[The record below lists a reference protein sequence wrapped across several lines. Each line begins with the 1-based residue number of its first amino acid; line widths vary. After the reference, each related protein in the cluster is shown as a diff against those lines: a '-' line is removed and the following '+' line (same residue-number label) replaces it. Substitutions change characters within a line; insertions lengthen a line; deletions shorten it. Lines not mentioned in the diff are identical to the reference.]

1 MLQKKEMQE
10 YCKQY
15 HKKHYVSDTTTRDTK
30 NHEQLGKLLLTLVG
44 LSKDD
49 AGTMISAKETNYT
62 YNEFS
67 ESDLL
72 VINQQALANTLA
84 YSRTTIGRLLTKA
97 EELGYVRF
105 CDKYTVKDA
114 KFPSDTY
121 FIGIDKIM
129 EDFADL
135 NLSAK
140 NLAYNYHNDL
150 HVKDEGVSSKIAI
163 NNRCMTQ
170 PIWQDLK
177 SRIDEANE
185 SIPDKFKVKFLNK
198 HEDGNY
204 YDSRYFTIL
213 CNTENPERHPDSDR
227 YELVNELF
235 GTNNAKIIEIDVNS
249 MMYRTSYNLIHD
261 KYLDK
266 NADVYYELY
275 KLMVTEPMTLA
286 QFKKDCRSIIK
297 KELMSIYMDPR
308 SVYCKSKSQ
317 NTTNLNEQQIEH
329 TKSVV
334 ITLFGMNYSEFLERL
349 KEALYRFLSVYD
361 FDGDK
366 RIFFGRMF
374 MKYESAVYYFMHEEF
389 KSRGIKSANVYD
401 GFYFI
406 EGTCNED
413 TFYEVYEEAINKTK
427 AFLASH
433 NHDLV
438 KLYGKTF
445 KLKYRIY
452 KKVESKSYPKTERQ
466 KGTYDLPTTKVVE
479 HVDAETHNESRNGYI
494 DDVKRK
500 ALEREAKGLKGCY

>member
-1 MLQKKEMQE
+1 MNKHSENYYE
-10 YCKQY
+10 NY
-15 HKKHYVSDTTTRDTK
+15 HKEHYVSNTTTRDTK

-49 AGTMISAKETNYT
+49 AGTIVSAKETKYT
-62 YNEFS
+62 YDEFS

-72 VINQQALANTLA
+72 VINQQALANTLT

-105 CDKYTVKDA
+105 CDKYTLKDA
-114 KFPSDTY
+114 KYPSDTY

-135 NLSAK
+135 NLSIT

-150 HVKDEGVSSKIAI
+150 RVKDESISSKLAI
-163 NNRCMTQ
+163 NNNCMKQ
-170 PIWQDLK
+170 SVWQDLK
-177 SRIDEANE
+177 SKIDEANKDL
-185 SIPDKFKVKFLNK
+185 PDKFKVKFLNR

-213 CNTENPERHPDSDR
+213 CNTTNPERHPDSNR

-235 GTNNAKIIEIDVNS
+235 GTNAKIIEIDVNS

-261 KYLDK
+261 KYLDR
-266 NADVYYELY
+266 NVDVYYELY
-275 KLMVTEPMTLA
+275 KLMVTEPMSLA
-286 QFKKDCRSIIK
+286 QFKKDCRNVIK

-308 SVYCKSKSQ
+308 SAYCKGQSQ
-317 NTTNLNEQQIEH
+317 NAANLNEQQIEH

-334 ITLFGMNYSEFLERL
+334 ITLFGIDYSEFLERL
-349 KEALYRFLSVYD
+349 KEALYKFLSVYD
-361 FDGDK
+361 FEGDK
-366 RIFFGRMF
+366 RVFTGRMF
-374 MKYESAVYYFMHEEF
+374 MKYETAVYYFMHEEF

-406 EGTCNED
+406 EGTCDED

-445 KLKYRIY
+445 KLKYHIY
-452 KKVESKSYPKTERQ
+452 KKTTKTYAKTERQ
-466 KGTYDLPTTKVVE
+466 KGTYDLPTNKVVE
-479 HVDAETHNESRNGYI
+479 HVDAETHNESRNDYVEDI
-494 DDVKRK
+494 KRK